1 MSTNN
6 EKKRIGRR
14 AIIGGSAILLIQGT
28 LVYIVESFKADP
40 ELLGI
45 GMGFFNAYT
54 SIVLAIVGFIIG
66 GLSATD
72 IFKKK

>member
-1 MSTNN
+1 MSINN
-6 EKKRIGRR
+6 EKNRIGRR
-14 AIIGGSAILLIQGT
+14 AIIGGSAIFLIQVT
-28 LVYIVESFKADP
+28 LVYIIESFKHDS
-40 ELLGI
+40 ELLAMA
-45 GMGFFNAYT
+45 MGFFNAYT